1 MTFRIEKKYRL
12 TKSEQL
18 LIKSKL
24 IKKGMKILYP
34 SREINNCYF
43 DTKDLRCF
51 FESEEGMLP
60 RKKIR
65 IRWYKKGLELFKEK
79 KISSIEGRFKV
90 SEKFHNESFLKNF
103 KHTFFENSYGKLKS
117 KIIINYTREY
127 YLLDGMR
134 ITFDSSINYRNI
146 GAVYKKKFFDNETVM
161 EVKTSIDHPLD
172 LIEENINI
180 TDTRFSKYCRGI
192 TYTRKNNP

>member
-65 IRWYKKGLELFKEK
+65 IR
-79 KISSIEGRFKV
+79 
-90 SEKFHNESFLKNF
+90 
-103 KHTFFENSYGKLKS
+103 
-117 KIIINYTREY
+117 
-127 YLLDGMR
+127 
-134 ITFDSSINYRNI
+134 
-146 GAVYKKKFFDNETVM
+146 
-161 EVKTSIDHPLD
+161 
-172 LIEENINI
+172 
-180 TDTRFSKYCRGI
+180 
-192 TYTRKNNP
+192 